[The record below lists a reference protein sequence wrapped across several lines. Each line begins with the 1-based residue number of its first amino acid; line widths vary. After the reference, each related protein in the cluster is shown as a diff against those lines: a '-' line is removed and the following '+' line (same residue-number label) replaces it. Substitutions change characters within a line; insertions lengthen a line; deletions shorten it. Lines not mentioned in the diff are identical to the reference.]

1 MKKRIL
7 IIVAT
12 CLVAVSGCMTGCSK
26 DNNSENTK
34 NSDDSNKNEEN
45 KNGTDD
51 NFLNEYDAFFTKFP
65 SEIKNGEFV
74 ICANE
79 NNQEIIEGISGD
91 PSFTFHIFSAKEL
104 NKSDVRIVMDTKN
117 DYKVQKSESVL
128 INEKCNE
135 NLCLLYNDLDL
146 RIINNSRVG
155 YKIDS
160 EYESLTD
167 DMFPDYYDSCF
178 TVNFDI
184 SRKFFEEEINNIKV
198 IIKGREYD
206 VNIGKLEFRKNDLE
220 SYASSDVF
228 MFDNWVKDDE
238 YSSVGKE
245 CKFSW
250 LKSINAKDDITIKE
264 IRLLNT
270 DENIS
275 LEETRFNYTSDEKID
290 MEPLIWEKGKDIKI
304 SGDERIDVQFI
315 GKDENLNDKI
325 NYAADYMFEIIYEYK
340 GEMYSTHTQTTL
352 STDFCSQLTYGL
364 LKDGLDISN
373 IVDNYKDLKD
383 VKRDYN
389 STSVTIGGNI
399 KEIKYKTPDSLDEVK
414 IDLAD
419 NIRFKYGDDDV
430 VKYDKE
436 KIDIIRSII
445 KQAKI
450 CNEEPEIDILGAQYD
465 FYNNDEYLCRFI
477 KGSVTED
484 GDKVIKRYCRME
496 YDNYYFYCEISSEDW
511 DKLDTTLENM
521 FAS

>member
-7 IIVAT
+7 ILAAT

-45 KNGTDD
+45 KNGTDE
-51 NFLNEYDAFFTKFP
+51 NFITEYDAFFTKFP

-79 NNQEIIEGISGD
+79 NNQEIIEGISGN

-104 NKSDVRIVMDTKN
+104 NKGDVRIVMDTKN
-117 DYKVQKSESVL
+117 DYTVQKSESVL
-128 INEKCNE
+128 INEKCNVK
-135 NLCLLYNDLDL
+135 LCLLYNELDL
-146 RIINNSRVG
+146 GILN
-155 YKIDS
+155 KIKIGGDIRS

-184 SRKFFEEEINNIKV
+184 NKKFCEEEINNIKV

-206 VNIGKLEFRKNDLE
+206 VNIGKIVFRKIDE
-220 SYASSDVF
+220 DSYERSGYFNIAVNNEHCTYDSVG
-228 MFDNWVKDDE
+228 KDDE
-238 YSSVGKE
+238 ISYSIVNLANNG
-245 CKFSW
+245 
-250 LKSINAKDDITIKE
+250 ITIKE
-264 IRLLNT
+264 IRLLND

-275 LEETRFNYTSDEKID
+275 LECVDIGTSSEEGWEKRH
-290 MEPLIWEKGKDIKI
+290 IWEKNGQELSIS
-304 SGDERIDVQFI
+304 SGDEVEITFYV
-315 GKDENLNDKI
+315 KDENLSDKI
-325 NYAADYMFEIIYEYK
+325 NYAADYIFEIVYEYNGK
-340 GEMYSTHTQTTL
+340 MYSNYTQTAF

-419 NIRFKYGDDDV
+419 NIRFKDSDGDI
-430 VKYDKE
+430 VKDDKE
-436 KIDIIRSII
+436 KIDIVKSII
-445 KQAKI
+445 KKAKI
-450 CNEEPEIDILGAQYD
+450 CDEEPEITFTSSQYD
-465 FYNNDEYLCRFI
+465 LYNKDECLCHITESRDEEHRFC
-477 KGSVTED
+477 
-484 GDKVIKRYCRME
+484 KVE
-496 YDNYYFYCEISSEDW
+496 YDNYYYYCEIPSKDMEKIES
-511 DKLDTTLENM
+511 M
-521 FAS
+521 FES